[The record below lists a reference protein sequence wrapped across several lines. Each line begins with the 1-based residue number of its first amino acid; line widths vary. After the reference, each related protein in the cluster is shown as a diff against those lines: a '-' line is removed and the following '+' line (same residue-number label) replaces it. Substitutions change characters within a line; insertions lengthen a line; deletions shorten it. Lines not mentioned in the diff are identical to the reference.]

1 MTRTRKILI
10 VILSFLWGALLLN
23 GWGATFHAHIMM
35 ENLRLQGVVFVI
47 WLTMPWIC
55 LVMVSLS
62 CRNFLSAVITVP
74 LVFVFGLITFLSFD
88 DAMDLLRT
96 GKDRTMREIKSEQID
111 AQNRHVFYDYNCGSL
126 VWGGL
131 IERTETRIAPG
142 LLMVTAATK
151 LREN

>member
-1 MTRTRKILI
+1 MAHDALD
-10 VILSFLWGALLLN
+10 LSG
-23 GWGATFHAHIMM
+23 T
-35 ENLRLQGVVFVI
+35 
-47 WLTMPWIC
+47 
-55 LVMVSLS
+55 
-62 CRNFLSAVITVP
+62 VITVP